1 MCRLIILVF
10 IALLFLGADEKID
23 ESSQLILVSTD
34 DWNAPSGVLQKYQK
48 EGGQWYKIGDDIAI
62 KVGENGLGWG
72 IGLHKTPADAPYI
85 KKEGDRRAPAGIFR
99 LKNAFGYDTLDIRYP
114 YEEMSKDFHC
124 VDDSDSKYYNKIVD
138 SKKVKKDYN
147 SYEVMEFDKNYYKY
161 GLVVDHN
168 PKAVPLQGSCIFLHI
183 KSIPTMGCTA
193 MSEEAMLELLKWL
206 DPAKNPILIQA
217 PKGEIADLLQQAG
230 ITLSL

>member
-1 MCRLIILVF
+1 MRRLIILVF
-10 IALLFLGADEKID
+10 ITLLFLGADEKID

-34 DWNAPSGVLQKYQK
+34 DWNASNGVLQKYQK
-48 EGGQWYKIGDDIAI
+48 ESGQWYKIGDDIAI

-72 IGLHKTPADAPYI
+72 IGLHKTPADAP
-85 KKEGDRRAPAGIFR
+85 
-99 LKNAFGYDTLDIRYP
+99 YP

-168 PKAVPLQGSCIFLHI
+168 PKAVPLKGSCIFLHI

-206 DPAKNPILIQA
+206 DPAKTPILIQA
-217 PKGEIADLLQQAG
+217 PKGEIVDLLQQAN
-230 ITLSL
+230 IFLDES

>member
-1 MCRLIILVF
+1 MRRLIILVL
-10 IALLFLGADEKID
+10 ITLLFLGADEKID

-34 DWNAPSGVLQKYQK
+34 DWNASSGVLQKYQK
-48 EGGQWYKIGDDIAI
+48 EAGQWYKIGDDIVI
-62 KVGENGLGWG
+62 KVGENGLAWG
-72 IGLHKTPADAPYI
+72 IGLHKILADTPYI
-85 KKEGDRRAPAGIFR
+85 KKEGDKRAPAGIFR
-99 LKNAFGYDTLDIRYP
+99 LKNAFGYDALDIRYP
-114 YEEMSKDFHC
+114 HEEMSKDFHC

-147 SYEVMEFDKNYYKY
+147 SYEVMEFDKDYYKY

-168 PKAVPLQGSCIFLHI
+168 PKAVPLKGSCIFLHI

-206 DPAKNPILIQA
+206 DPAKAPILIQA
-217 PKGEIADLLQQAG
+217 PKSEIADLLQQAG